1 MAQLFAKAVIYL
13 PSSFSPLRIQQLTH
27 LIESHGGTATR
38 SPDGA
43 THVVTN
49 SHRFEGWQGF
59 QGDDAKPVCTE
70 KWVERSVIL
79 GKLQP
84 TSNYS
89 ADPRQLFSGVVGCA
103 ADLSPSDIEVLSA
116 GISSF
121 GGQWRSGLIKDVTH
135 LFTLGSDSEK
145 YQNALDY
152 KKDAPIAILLP
163 HWFDDVLRLGMG
175 NLDITPYE
183 WPDPLVLQPPAPSDN
198 DRKKRSH
205 KFEPNKE
212 VLFSTASWNAES
224 ATTKMVS
231 PKQVFG
237 QRRVLLAASLELGER
252 RKAIES
258 FIKRADGII
267 VTIGTNDDEGDAN
280 KEAEKIFDC
289 DIYVTRF
296 RSGTAYYRAARAGK
310 TIASLSWI
318 FHVLSIGIL
327 TPPLDQ
333 LLHYP
338 IPKKPIEGFYTHE
351 ITITNFTGEARE
363 YIKKLVCIMG
373 AKFTPSMSSKNTV
386 LIAAQADGTK
396 TERARAWGIPIVNH
410 LWLEDCFINWK
421 NMTVGNDRYIHFP
434 QGSDFASRL
443 GERGL
448 EPSIEDPAELDRLE
462 EEDADQEAQE
472 QGEPV
477 SVAVSASR
485 TQDSARDAREA
496 ADIVMGAD
504 NDPYLGQENEGHA
517 MVVDVEPEPAK
528 HTPRTPV
535 SSKSKPRP
543 RPQAIHRKDDDDNDL
558 NSSPSKMPKQS
569 PPKSSSRRSRI
580 VETDEPQ
587 MDSDYHVSSEKE
599 NRHVSNRDEEEQE
612 MEKRPVASKKK
623 VKVQDPTNFS
633 SRWRTTNTAGSSDS
647 EGDFDADLPPVTK
660 ANVKNNIKAATKRA
674 RYASG
679 DESDNGGNDI
689 SEKEDSPESEDDDVV
704 TPSKKKRVQP
714 SRPNAVRPKAR
725 GRETEDSDV
734 PRRVSM
740 KANAVPKAKPKTVPS
755 PKQLSVVM
763 PRLAKSTASAG
774 PPSPSKTLAKSS
786 SVHVASAERRAR
798 PSTSLPN
805 TFDSPAS
812 GRPSRR
818 AAERASQQLRDTIMP
833 DVVRFESEMK
843 KHRRH
848 SSSSVSAFP
857 RDRDEPDQ
865 EEEKP
870 AANGKSKTKPKEDFG
885 VIAGKKRK
893 VSSRDMREVE
903 ESDMPADAA
912 SPPKK
917 VRKRKPGSVRVMTT
931 QVYLTDATKKAMEK
945 LGAKFVTK
953 PSECTHLIATK
964 ITRTEKFLCAL
975 AVTPWILTDQWIHKS
990 VEAKTL
996 LPEEPFFLKDRGK
1009 WDIDLKKSLEEAK
1022 KSKYPLLANRV
1033 FYVTPGVKEDRSLL
1047 NNVITAFGG
1056 KMVACMPNDRQL
1068 LSNGKQIS
1076 MRHLLT
1082 CEDDRELWEP
1092 IAKDAYI
1099 HNVELLLQ
1107 GVLNQFM
1114 DFDNPKFHIR

>member
-27 LIESHGGTATR
+27 LIESHGGIATR

-152 KKDAPIAILLP
+152 KKDAPITILLP
-163 HWFDDVLRLGMG
+163 HWFDDVLRLGMA
-175 NLDITPYE
+175 NLDISPYE

-231 PKQVFG
+231 PKQVFE

-258 FIKRADGII
+258 FIKRAHGII
-267 VTIGTNDDEGDAN
+267 VTIGTSDDEGDAN

-410 LWLEDCFINWK
+410 LWLEDCFISWK

-448 EPSIEDPAELDRLE
+448 
-462 EEDADQEAQE
+462 
-472 QGEPV
+472 
-477 SVAVSASR
+477 
-485 TQDSARDAREA
+485 
-496 ADIVMGAD
+496 
-504 NDPYLGQENEGHA
+504 
-517 MVVDVEPEPAK
+517 
-528 HTPRTPV
+528 
-535 SSKSKPRP
+535 
-543 RPQAIHRKDDDDNDL
+543 
-558 NSSPSKMPKQS
+558 
-569 PPKSSSRRSRI
+569 
-580 VETDEPQ
+580 
-587 MDSDYHVSSEKE
+587 
-599 NRHVSNRDEEEQE
+599 
-612 MEKRPVASKKK
+612 
-623 VKVQDPTNFS
+623 
-633 SRWRTTNTAGSSDS
+633 
-647 EGDFDADLPPVTK
+647 
-660 ANVKNNIKAATKRA
+660 
-674 RYASG
+674 
-679 DESDNGGNDI
+679 
-689 SEKEDSPESEDDDVV
+689 
-704 TPSKKKRVQP
+704 
-714 SRPNAVRPKAR
+714 
-725 GRETEDSDV
+725 
-734 PRRVSM
+734 
-740 KANAVPKAKPKTVPS
+740 
-755 PKQLSVVM
+755 
-763 PRLAKSTASAG
+763 
-774 PPSPSKTLAKSS
+774 
-786 SVHVASAERRAR
+786 
-798 PSTSLPN
+798 
-805 TFDSPAS
+805 
-812 GRPSRR
+812 
-818 AAERASQQLRDTIMP
+818 
-833 DVVRFESEMK
+833 
-843 KHRRH
+843 
-848 SSSSVSAFP
+848 
-857 RDRDEPDQ
+857 
-865 EEEKP
+865 
-870 AANGKSKTKPKEDFG
+870 
-885 VIAGKKRK
+885 
-893 VSSRDMREVE
+893 
-903 ESDMPADAA
+903 
-912 SPPKK
+912 
-917 VRKRKPGSVRVMTT
+917 
-931 QVYLTDATKKAMEK
+931 
-945 LGAKFVTK
+945 
-953 PSECTHLIATK
+953 
-964 ITRTEKFLCAL
+964 
-975 AVTPWILTDQWIHKS
+975 
-990 VEAKTL
+990 
-996 LPEEPFFLKDRGK
+996 
-1009 WDIDLKKSLEEAK
+1009 
-1022 KSKYPLLANRV
+1022 
-1033 FYVTPGVKEDRSLL
+1033 
-1047 NNVITAFGG
+1047 
-1056 KMVACMPNDRQL
+1056 
-1068 LSNGKQIS
+1068 
-1076 MRHLLT
+1076 
-1082 CEDDRELWEP
+1082 
-1092 IAKDAYI
+1092 
-1099 HNVELLLQ
+1099 
-1107 GVLNQFM
+1107 
-1114 DFDNPKFHIR
+1114 